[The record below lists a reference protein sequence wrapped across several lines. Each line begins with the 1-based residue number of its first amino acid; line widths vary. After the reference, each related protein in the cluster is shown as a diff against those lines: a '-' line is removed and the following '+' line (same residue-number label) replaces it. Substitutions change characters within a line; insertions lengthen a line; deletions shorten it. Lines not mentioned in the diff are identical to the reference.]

1 MDDAAA
7 LFKQA
12 LAHQGEGRW
21 AEARA
26 LYEPLLA
33 AHPELNAVR
42 NNLAVC
48 CLEMGAP
55 ELSLDLLLPLAVD
68 GAGLEVKTNLG
79 NALRALGRF
88 AEAEAAYGEVA
99 AKAPMDP
106 RAVSNLALACQD
118 QGRLEEAVA
127 GFERAVALAPNEPS
141 LRANLGGAYLM
152 AGDYANGFAAHE
164 FRLAGS
170 AAEAAMKKAGLALWD
185 GSSLKGRRLL
195 VWTEQGL
202 GDTLQFLRFLPL
214 TGGWIVLMA
223 QGALHRLAAGIETV
237 EHVAGWNDPIP
248 DCDVQVALLSLPRH
262 LGIDGPDKIPPSLLS
277 ADPLLCELWGQR
289 LAHDRLSPSHPS
301 DAEIN
306 VNRSLIQIGRAD
318 SRPQSKPEDGFD
330 FRRSALASLKGRRVG
345 LSWQG
350 NPAMKADRFRSA
362 PLSVFQPLFALPG
375 VSWVS
380 LQTGPGREQLADIK
394 TPLLDLGGEI
404 ADLADTAAIMS
415 HLDLVIS
422 VDSAVAHLAGC
433 LNRPVW
439 AMVRANPDW
448 RWPPGH
454 STTPW
459 YPTARLW
466 RQERLGDWSLILD
479 EMVRALPTYI

>member
-1 MDDAAA
+1 MDDAATI
-7 LFKQA
+7 FKQA

-21 AEARA
+21 AEART

-55 ELSLDLLLPLAVD
+55 ERSLALLLPLAGD

-88 AEAEAAYGEVA
+88 AEAEAAYGYVA
-99 AKAPMDP
+99 AKAPLDP

-118 QGRLEEAVA
+118 RGKLDEAVA

-141 LRANLGGAYLM
+141 LRANLGGACLM
-152 AGDYANGFAAHE
+152 AGDYARGFAAHE

-170 AAEAAMKKAGLALWD
+170 PTESAMRKAGLALWD
-185 GSSLKGRRLL
+185 GSSLKGKRLL

-214 TGGWIVLMA
+214 TGGRIVLMA
-223 QGALHRLAAGIETV
+223 QGALHRLAGGIETV
-237 EHVAGWNDPIP
+237 ERVAGWNDPIP
-248 DCDVQVALLSLPRH
+248 DCDVQVALLSLPRL
-262 LGIDGPDKIPPSLLS
+262 LGINGPDKIPPSLLS

-289 LAHDRLSPSHPS
+289 LASP
-301 DAEIN
+301 IG
-306 VNRSLIQIGRAD
+306 IGR
-318 SRPQSKPEDGFD
+318 RI
-330 FRRSALASLKGRRVG
+330 G

-362 PLSVFQPLFALPG
+362 PLSVFKPLFELKG

-380 LQTGPGREQLADIK
+380 LQTGPGQEQLANIK

-422 VDSAVAHLAGC
+422 VDSAVAHLAGS

-439 AMVRANPDW
+439 AMIRANPDW

-466 RQERLGDWSLILD
+466 RQERLGDWGPIVD
-479 EMVRALPTYI
+479 EMARACSDHMRSLRRRVF